1 MRKQWIYGIHWNRFG
16 NMSLIELRFLT
27 IKFDTYK
34 KCPDHTINRHLREVS
49 NMIND
54 AGQKLTNEQ
63 EIQAVV

>member
-1 MRKQWIYGIHWNRFG
+1 
-16 NMSLIELRFLT
+16 MSLIELRFLT

-34 KCPDHTINRHLREVS
+34 KCLDHIMNRHLSEVS